1 MRVVLVVKEMEDDEM
16 VCLRM
21 LRNGEG
27 GELKDTVTGSHVPD
41 FTHGLQAFFRFNG
54 ISAPTPPTFRIVPT
68 RQTCVF
74 RLVSARFRFS
84 RAS

>member
-27 GELKDTVTGSHVPD
+27 GKLDERGMSVI
-41 FTHGLQAFFRFNG
+41 R
-54 ISAPTPPTFRIVPT
+54 SA
-68 RQTCVF
+68 
-74 RLVSARFRFS
+74 
-84 RAS
+84 